1 MKLVAA
7 TLAALLPLSACAEAE
22 TPNNET
28 AKTVVSEPKI
38 SPSIPLSVKEARRGP
53 VDLTPYIGKY
63 PFDVVNGHR
72 FLDHPAVQATVVS
85 RRSRR
90 RRTRASIAFADHGLG
105 VPIVRVAGGRILALG
120 WRMRRA
126 EDRYNWAVV
135 IAPDGTKGEVCIFE
149 AVGDDPE
156 LWSATWYV
164 AGRPAVMKQGDC
176 PSAAEDYPAADIAAG

>member
-7 TLAALLPLSACAEAE
+7 TLAALLPLSAFSEAE
-22 TPNNET
+22 TPNTET

-63 PFDVVNGHR
+63 PFDVVSGHR
-72 FLDHPAVQATVVS
+72 FLDHPAVQATVV
-85 RRSRR
+85 
-90 RRTRASIAFADHGLG
+90 TAVPDADARAQVVFADNGLG
-105 VPIVRVAGGRILALG
+105 VPIVRVAGGRILAWG
-120 WRMRRA
+120 GARRA

-164 AGRPAVMKQGDC
+164 AGRPAVMNQGDC